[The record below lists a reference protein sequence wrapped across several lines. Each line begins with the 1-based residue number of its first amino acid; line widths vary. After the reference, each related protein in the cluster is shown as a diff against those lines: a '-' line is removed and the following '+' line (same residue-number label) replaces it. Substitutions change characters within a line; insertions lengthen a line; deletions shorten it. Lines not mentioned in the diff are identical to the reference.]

1 MEVSERALDVL
12 QTISERGGG
21 VYLTVQLEAV
31 RELLDRGYVSVM
43 EFREEGRRSVEITES
58 GKQFLEDVS
67 EPSDA

>member
-1 MEVSERALDVL
+1 MEVSERAFDALR
-12 QTISERGGG
+12 TISERGGD

-43 EFREEGRRSVEITES
+43 EFREERRRSVEITDS